1 MPDDS
6 ESRPKPKRRLTDL
19 RLKAI
24 YWEGENPSDRVLLYD
39 AVAAAAARERDA
51 ALWARGLRDLE
62 RSTRATAASTKAL
75 KAAAARRRKQWAAE
89 DAKLRRTQPRWS
101 RTHRAQKIAETC
113 GVARWR
119 TVYDFLRAALK

>member
-1 MPDDS
+1 MAYDS

-19 RLKAI
+19 RLRAI
-24 YWEGENPSDRVLLYD
+24 YYENPSGDRVLLYD

-119 TVYDFLRAALK
+119 TGYDFLRAALK